1 MFKKRLIS
9 SIVLVIVALVTIL
22 QGGYLLAAVLL
33 FLSLTA
39 YRFNPLLP
47 ESTTM
52 VLTGLFTRRISS
64 GTGMENLL
72 YLVPI
77 L

>member
-39 YRFNPLLP
+39 YRELIKACKL
-47 ESTTM
+47 SA
-52 VLTGLFTRRISS
+52 
-64 GTGMENLL
+64 
-72 YLVPI
+72 
-77 L
+77 